1 MQNSENLPIS
11 SRRTPPTGGQ
21 TSEKGILEHKS
32 SANTPN
38 TATSLRKSLAQRIFS
53 PSIKA
58 LIWQGMPAAG
68 KIPLMGSDVLLT
80 WCREA
85 QPGVT
90 VPQVNAEK
98 HRARSTHAILPA
110 HGHGC
115 CCQSHSAHLHCAA
128 PQHRGC
134 RSERDYAL
142 PGTKI
147 MKSPEENCGRGFLLF
162 HRDHEWRMKSL
173 GEL

>member
-11 SRRTPPTGGQ
+11 SSRTPPTRGQ

-58 LIWQGMPAAG
+58 LIWKGMPAAG

-98 HRARSTHAILPA
+98 HRARSTRS
-110 HGHGC
+110 C
-115 CCQSHSAHLHCAA
+115 LHTATGAA
-128 PQHRGC
+128 ARATQLTCTAPPLSTG
-134 RSERDYAL
+134 AAGAN
-142 PGTKI
+142 GTTLCLEQKLWSLQKKTVAGAFYFSIGI
-147 MKSPEENCGRGFLLF
+147 MNEGWNL
-162 HRDHEWRMKSL
+162 
-173 GEL
+173 